1 MPQARNGGSLE
12 QGKSAEGGS
21 AEHRPHP
28 DLSQWG
34 LGRGSNAQNYRITSL
49 DFTKISS
56 QELGTFPGP
65 A

>member
-1 MPQARNGGSLE
+1 MPQARNGGSPE
-12 QGKSAEGGS
+12 QGKS

-34 LGRGSNAQNYRITSL
+34 LGRDSNAQNYRITSL